1 MKRFNK
7 KWMRSFL
14 VLSLILSMTMPAAF
28 PMQSMAAGNDG
39 TLFSDD
45 ASQAESEVPESPET
59 TEEDLTEKD
68 PDAPEEKPSEEEEV
82 PEVIPEEEEVIP
94 EELPAD
100 KEEELPEESPT
111 EEPETPN
118 EEPEDEEQEPMED
131 QPEDDIEAPK
141 EDLPDGED
149 GASEGELP
157 EDQIPEDELATEDAL
172 ILPESGDMTEKDI
185 MVTAENYD
193 VNQPVIESFE
203 FAETGQTLSPDDTL
217 HFSISAY
224 DADSGIESI
233 DVYIGTEESYGRG
246 SSVSFIKD
254 GEGNLYSGTVLCSEL
269 IGIHFYV
276 SYIRVTDKVGNYI
289 DWNVY
294 DDNNQYRYKF
304 TINNGEGDDISIS
317 NFQMQ
322 LNDADGNGKLN
333 INDSVTYSA
342 DITCNTG
349 SISHSNMY
357 INTDNRS
364 EYVSTEYDAGT
375 SKLTG
380 TYTISDSTYP
390 GTWQLSWINIATD
403 SGKQYNFYPND
414 LEPDAD
420 LKFTVER
427 DDYDTEKPVIESIT
441 LDKNGQF
448 VQAGDVITITVK
460 ASDASLSDTATAYF
474 SPFVNNVSASMSAT
488 LTLNKDT
495 GEYTGTITIDE
506 DTYPCEWDLTQ
517 LDIYDASGNYTNVY
531 EFHEDLYGTYPWY
544 FRVRSGDSYV
554 ENMKSVNFEFYGY
567 AKQPADNSFYDTLL
581 TSQVIEHVGRRA
593 TLKEL
598 GVKIPVPE
606 AIADVTFIG
615 WEYNGRPVNEDTQLL
630 FDNISDYTQTFQ
642 LRAVYDK
649 GCADIYM
656 SYITQDGTINYTTI
670 QKFVDKKSTY
680 KDVVDMLELPTD
692 AKTEGFTGFR
702 LILNDQQDENTI
714 VGDRAWV
721 SVTADYDSYQVN
733 GTVKYSDKDGNLI
746 TVPLD
751 KSYPSGTR
759 IREVLSDIGQLED
772 IPGEKFEKWIL
783 LNAPGANLDDEL
795 SINMGYFDIV
805 AVYEGK
811 TTVETTCIY
820 RNENGM
826 IVNENKLIL
835 VEGEGL
841 SDAAVTSGTG
851 EAVKKLKHF
860 DGLRLSEW
868 KSDLGYAYHDRYR
881 TIQFTAQYANCLVML
896 QYPDGQRVFSTV
908 DKGAQFTLPTEND
921 AYEDIIWFG
930 YTKGATVTITGDME
944 FYVSNYKDKD
954 GQNDIDQPDDTEDKD
969 ETDKPDDT
977 EDKAETDKAN
987 DTDRTDDTSQSQ
999 SESNTD
1005 TAETTNNSGATDK
1018 SAEVRLSEKEIS
1030 EITSQIANA
1039 GENTTVTVDMKDATV
1054 VPKQLLESIRGKAV
1068 DVVLNMNG
1076 YSWIING
1083 MDALA
1088 TDLKDINLEV
1098 KLDTDAVPT
1107 SLVKALA
1114 ENKPVR
1120 QLSLTHNGDFGF
1132 RARLVLDLGKEH
1144 SGETG
1149 NLYYYDST
1157 GKLVFVNAGQIK
1169 EDGMVSLTFSHAS
1182 DYVIVIDNNKV
1193 DESETAEIKEQ
1204 KRKSPKTGE

>member
-1 MKRFNK
+1 
-7 KWMRSFL
+7 
-14 VLSLILSMTMPAAF
+14 
-28 PMQSMAAGNDG
+28 MQSMAAENDG
-39 TLFSDD
+39 ILFSDD
-45 ASQAESEVPESPET
+45 ASQAESEDSESPET
-59 TEEDLTEKD
+59 TEEDLTEED
-68 PDAPEEKPSEEEEV
+68 PDIPAEEPSEEEEAPDIPAEEPFEEEEA
-82 PEVIPEEEEVIP
+82 PEVIPEEEP
-94 EELPAD
+94 TD
-100 KEEELPEESPT
+100 KEEEVPEDQPVEETETPD
-111 EEPETPN
+111 EEPA
-118 EEPEDEEQEPMED
+118 DEEQEPTEDHPADDMEI
-131 QPEDDIEAPK
+131 PNK
-141 EDLPDGED
+141 DLPDGEE
-149 GASEGELP
+149 GTSEGELP
-157 EDQIPEDELATEDAL
+157 EDQIPEDEPATEDTL
-172 ILPESGDMTEKDI
+172 ILPESGDIAEKEI

-203 FAETGQTLSPDDTL
+203 FAESGQTLTPDDTL

-224 DADSGIESI
+224 DADSGIQSI
-233 DVYIGTEESYGRG
+233 EMYIDTEESYGSG
-246 SSVSFIKD
+246 SYVSFTKD

-276 SYIRVTDKVGNYI
+276 YHIRVTDKVGNYV

-294 DDNNQYRYKF
+294 DDNNQYRYIF
-304 TINNGEGDDISIS
+304 TVNNGEGDDISIS

-342 DITCNTG
+342 DVTCITG
-349 SISHSNMY
+349 SISYSSMS
-357 INTDNRS
+357 IVTDGRS
-364 EYVSTEYDAGT
+364 EYVPTEYDAGT
-375 SKLTG
+375 SKMTG

-390 GTWQLSWINIATD
+390 GAWELSWINIVTD

-448 VQAGDVITITVK
+448 VYPGDIITITVK

-474 SPFVNNVSASMSAT
+474 SPFVNNVSASMSAA

-606 AIADVTFIG
+606 AIADVTFMG

-630 FDNISDYTQTFQ
+630 FDNVSDYTQTFQ

-656 SYITQDGTINYTTI
+656 SYITQDDTINYTTI

-680 KDVVDMLELPTD
+680 KDVVDVLELPTD

-702 LILNDQQDENTI
+702 LILNDQQDENTA
-714 VGDRAWV
+714 VGDRGWI
-721 SVTADYDSYQVN
+721 SVTADYNSYQVS
-733 GTVKYSDKDGNLI
+733 GAVKYSDKDGNLI
-746 TVPLD
+746 MVSLD
-751 KSYPSGTR
+751 KSYPAGTK
-759 IREVLSDIGQLED
+759 IRDILSDIGQPED

-783 LNAPGANLDDEL
+783 LNAPDANLDDEL

-820 RNENGM
+820 RNESGI
-826 IVNENKLIL
+826 IVNENKIIFI
-835 VEGEGL
+835 EGEGL
-841 SDAAVTSGTG
+841 SDAAVTSGTS

-860 DGLRLSEW
+860 DGLKLSEW

-881 TIQFTAQYANCLVML
+881 TIQFTAQYANCLVTL
-896 QYPDGQRVFSTV
+896 QYPDGTCIFSTM

-954 GQNDIDQPDDTEDKD
+954 GQDDIDQPDDTEDKD

-977 EDKAETDKAN
+977 EDKDETDKAN
-987 DTDRTDDTSQSQ
+987 DTDRTDNTSQSQ
-999 SESNTD
+999 NESNTA
-1005 TAETTNNSGATDK
+1005 TAETTNTTSATDK
-1018 SAEVRLSEKEIS
+1018 PAEVRLSEKEIS
-1030 EITSQIANA
+1030 EITSRIADA
-1039 GENTTVTVDMKDATV
+1039 GENSTVTVDMKGATV

>member
-1 MKRFNK
+1 
-7 KWMRSFL
+7 
-14 VLSLILSMTMPAAF
+14 
-28 PMQSMAAGNDG
+28 
-39 TLFSDD
+39 
-45 ASQAESEVPESPET
+45 
-59 TEEDLTEKD
+59 
-68 PDAPEEKPSEEEEV
+68 
-82 PEVIPEEEEVIP
+82 
-94 EELPAD
+94 
-100 KEEELPEESPT
+100 
-111 EEPETPN
+111 
-118 EEPEDEEQEPMED
+118 
-131 QPEDDIEAPK
+131 
-141 EDLPDGED
+141 
-149 GASEGELP
+149 
-157 EDQIPEDELATEDAL
+157 
-172 ILPESGDMTEKDI
+172 
-185 MVTAENYD
+185 
-193 VNQPVIESFE
+193 
-203 FAETGQTLSPDDTL
+203 
-217 HFSISAY
+217 
-224 DADSGIESI
+224 
-233 DVYIGTEESYGRG
+233 
-246 SSVSFIKD
+246 
-254 GEGNLYSGTVLCSEL
+254 
-269 IGIHFYV
+269 
-276 SYIRVTDKVGNYI
+276 
-289 DWNVY
+289 
-294 DDNNQYRYKF
+294 
-304 TINNGEGDDISIS
+304 
-317 NFQMQ
+317 
-322 LNDADGNGKLN
+322 
-333 INDSVTYSA
+333 
-342 DITCNTG
+342 
-349 SISHSNMY
+349 
-357 INTDNRS
+357 
-364 EYVSTEYDAGT
+364 
-375 SKLTG
+375 
-380 TYTISDSTYP
+380 
-390 GTWQLSWINIATD
+390 
-403 SGKQYNFYPND
+403 
-414 LEPDAD
+414 
-420 LKFTVER
+420 
-427 DDYDTEKPVIESIT
+427 
-441 LDKNGQF
+441 
-448 VQAGDVITITVK
+448 
-460 ASDASLSDTATAYF
+460 
-474 SPFVNNVSASMSAT
+474 
-488 LTLNKDT
+488 
-495 GEYTGTITIDE
+495 
-506 DTYPCEWDLTQ
+506 
-517 LDIYDASGNYTNVY
+517 
-531 EFHEDLYGTYPWY
+531 
-544 FRVRSGDSYV
+544 
-554 ENMKSVNFEFYGY
+554 
-567 AKQPADNSFYDTLL
+567 
-581 TSQVIEHVGRRA
+581 
-593 TLKEL
+593 
-598 GVKIPVPE
+598 
-606 AIADVTFIG
+606 
-615 WEYNGRPVNEDTQLL
+615 
-630 FDNISDYTQTFQ
+630 
-642 LRAVYDK
+642 
-649 GCADIYM
+649 
-656 SYITQDGTINYTTI
+656 
-670 QKFVDKKSTY
+670 
-680 KDVVDMLELPTD
+680 
-692 AKTEGFTGFR
+692 
-702 LILNDQQDENTI
+702 
-714 VGDRAWV
+714 
-721 SVTADYDSYQVN
+721 
-733 GTVKYSDKDGNLI
+733 
-746 TVPLD
+746 
-751 KSYPSGTR
+751 
-759 IREVLSDIGQLED
+759 
-772 IPGEKFEKWIL
+772 
-783 LNAPGANLDDEL
+783 
-795 SINMGYFDIV
+795 MGYFDIV

>member
-1 MKRFNK
+1 MEIPNK
-7 KWMRSFL
+7 
-14 VLSLILSMTMPAAF
+14 
-28 PMQSMAAGNDG
+28 
-39 TLFSDD
+39 
-45 ASQAESEVPESPET
+45 
-59 TEEDLTEKD
+59 
-68 PDAPEEKPSEEEEV
+68 
-82 PEVIPEEEEVIP
+82 
-94 EELPAD
+94 
-100 KEEELPEESPT
+100 
-111 EEPETPN
+111 
-118 EEPEDEEQEPMED
+118 
-131 QPEDDIEAPK
+131 
-141 EDLPDGED
+141 DLPDEEEGT
-149 GASEGELP
+149 SEGELP
-157 EDQIPEDELATEDAL
+157 VDQIPEDELATEDTL
-172 ILPESGDMTEKDI
+172 ILPESGDIAEKEI

-203 FAETGQTLSPDDTL
+203 FAESGQTLTPDDTL

-224 DADSGIESI
+224 DADSGIQSI
-233 DVYIGTEESYGRG
+233 EMYIGTEESYGSG
-246 SSVSFIKD
+246 SSVSFTKD
-254 GEGNLYSGTVLCSEL
+254 GEGNPYTGTVLCSEL

-276 SYIRVTDKVGNYI
+276 SYIRVTDKVGNYV

-294 DDNNQYRYKF
+294 DDNNQYRYIF
-304 TINNGEGDDISIS
+304 TVNNGEGDDISIS

-342 DITCNTG
+342 DVTCITG
-349 SISHSNMY
+349 SISYSSMS
-357 INTDNRS
+357 IVTDGRS
-364 EYVSTEYDAGT
+364 EYVPTEYDAGT
-375 SKLTG
+375 SKMTG

-390 GTWQLSWINIATD
+390 GTWELSWINIVTD

-474 SPFVNNVSASMSAT
+474 SPFVNNVSASMNAT

-506 DTYPCEWDLTQ
+506 DTYPCEWDLTH

-531 EFHEDLYGTYPWY
+531 EFHEDLHGTYPWY

-567 AKQPADNSFYDTLL
+567 AKQTADNSFYDTLL

-606 AIADVTFIG
+606 AIEGVVFTG

-630 FDNISDYTQTFQ
+630 FDNLSNYTQTFQ
-642 LRAVYDK
+642 LRAGYDK
-649 GCADIYM
+649 SCVDISM
-656 SYITQDGTINYTTI
+656 SYITQNGSTSYTMI
-670 QKFVDKKSTY
+670 QKFVDKEATY
-680 KDVVDMLELPTD
+680 KDIVGLLELPAD

-702 LILNDQQDENTI
+702 LVLNDQQDENTI

-733 GTVKYSDKDGNLI
+733 GTVKYGDKDGNLI

-811 TTVETTCIY
+811 TTVETTCTY

-841 SDAAVTSGTG
+841 SDAAITSGTG
-851 EAVKKLKHF
+851 EAVKKIKHF
-860 DGLRLSEW
+860 DGLKLSEW

-944 FYVSNYKDKD
+944 FYVSNYKDRD
-954 GQNDIDQPDDTEDKD
+954 GQDDIDQPDDTEDKDEVDKPDDTEDKD

-977 EDKAETDKAN
+977 EDKDETDKPDDTEDKDETDKAN
-987 DTDRTDDTSQSQ
+987 DTDRTDNTSQSQ
-999 SESNTD
+999 SESNTA

-1018 SAEVRLSEKEIS
+1018 SSEVRLSEKEIS